1 MVADHDEQPESLII
15 RPPSEWRS
23 VLVRLTRGCQ
33 WNRCRF
39 CGIYPA
45 LGEPGFS
52 VRTVSEVKRDID
64 LLRARITRATTA
76 FLGDADPLQI
86 GLHPF
91 IEIAHYLR
99 DVFPEVTRLTCYARA
114 STLWQLKASG
124 IRHLAQAGLTR
135 VHVGLESGDPDIL
148 RFHRKGQTPEIVA
161 STGQWLRQA
170 GIEVSFYVL
179 LGMGGCDRWHAHI
192 DNTVKVIEDAAPE
205 FVRVRRIWLYGGEG
219 SERSAECPLWQ
230 DIRSG
235 AFTPQAAEGTVLEL
249 RRLIEK
255 LGKVNTFLT
264 CDHANNYVCVHGRL
278 PHDRSAMLEVVDQ
291 FLRLPE
297 AERQAHYETVGSS
310 I

>member
-1 MVADHDEQPESLII
+1 MASDPEQPESLII

-39 CGIYPA
+39 CGVYPA

-52 VRTVSEVKRDID
+52 VRAVSEVKRDID
-64 LLRARITRATTA
+64 LLRARITRTTTA

-86 GLHPF
+86 GLDPF
-91 IEIAHYLR
+91 IEIVHYLR
-99 DVFPEVTRLTCYARA
+99 DAFPEVTRVTCYARA

-124 IRHLAQAGLTR
+124 IRRLAQAGLTR
-135 VHVGLESGDPDIL
+135 VHVGLESGDPDVL
-148 RFHRKGQTPEIVA
+148 KFHRKGQTPEIVTA
-161 STGQWLRQA
+161 VGQWLRQA
-170 GIEVSFYVL
+170 GVEASFYVL
-179 LGMGGCDRWHAHI
+179 LGMGGCDRWQVHVDSTAR
-192 DNTVKVIEDAAPE
+192 VIEDAAPE
-205 FVRVRRIWLYGGEG
+205 FVRVRRIWLYGGQG
-219 SERSAECPLWQ
+219 AGRSSECPLWQ

-235 AFTPQAAEGTVLEL
+235 AFVPQTPEGTVLEL
-249 RRLIEK
+249 RRLIET
-255 LGKVNTFLT
+255 LERVDTFLT

-278 PHDRSAMLEVVDQ
+278 PHERSAMLEVIDQ

-297 AERQAHYETVGSS
+297 AERHAHYETVGSS

>member
-1 MVADHDEQPESLII
+1 MVADPEQPESLII

-39 CGIYPA
+39 CGVYPA

-86 GLHPF
+86 GLLPF

-114 STLWQLKASG
+114 STFWQLKASG
-124 IRHLAQAGLTR
+124 IRRLAEAGLTR

-192 DNTVKVIEDAAPE
+192 DNTVRVIEDAAPE

-235 AFTPQAAEGTVLEL
+235 AFTPQTAEGTVLEL

-255 LGKVNTFLT
+255 LEKVDTFFT

-278 PHDRSAMLEVVDQ
+278 PCDRSAMLEVVDQ

>member
-1 MVADHDEQPESLII
+1 MVADPEQPESLII

-39 CGIYPA
+39 CGVYPA

-86 GLHPF
+86 GLLPF

-124 IRHLAQAGLTR
+124 IRRLAEAGLTR

-170 GIEVSFYVL
+170 GIEVSCYVL
-179 LGMGGCDRWHAHI
+179 LGMAGCDRWHAHI
-192 DNTVKVIEDAAPE
+192 DNTVRVIEDAAPE

-235 AFTPQAAEGTVLEL
+235 AFTPQTAEGTVLEL

-255 LGKVNTFLT
+255 LDKVNTFFT

-278 PHDRSAMLEVVDQ
+278 PCDRSAMLEVVDQ

>member
-1 MVADHDEQPESLII
+1 MVADPEQAESLII

-39 CGIYPA
+39 CGVYPA

-52 VRTVSEVKRDID
+52 VRTVAEVKRDID

-86 GLHPF
+86 GLLPF

-99 DVFPEVTRLTCYARA
+99 DVFPKVTRLTCYARA

-124 IRHLAQAGLTR
+124 IRRLAEAGLTR

-148 RFHRKGQTPEIVA
+148 KFHRKGQMPEIVA

-192 DNTVKVIEDAAPE
+192 DNTVRVIEDAAPE

-219 SERSAECPLWQ
+219 SKRSAECPLWQ

-235 AFTPQAAEGTVLEL
+235 AFTPQTAEGTVLEL

-255 LGKVNTFLT
+255 LEKVDTFFT

-278 PHDRSAMLEVVDQ
+278 PCDRSAMLEVVDQ

-297 AERQAHYETVGSS
+297 AERQAHYETVGSG